1 MAPVKALSSER
12 FQDWRPSL
20 GLKCKEHTGDTDE
33 YDLSSLSTYH
43 LILTTPEK
51 WDSLTRKWK
60 VNKGIVQ
67 IVKLFL
73 INEVHLLN
81 EEQRGPML
89 EAVVSRMKTVRGAIC
104 VTQRQTQEQH
114 HSDSQTTVQNHK
126 YMFLRLVEN
135 NYVNCYSMSLCIIQ
149 NLKTG
154 KSYFLDKI
162 KYNTSHVIESVSD
175 KDVLS
180 LPFLLSGMFNL

>member
-1 MAPVKALSSER
+1 MERMNMAPVKALSSER

-73 INEVHLLN
+73 INEV
-81 EEQRGPML
+81 G
-89 EAVVSRMKTVRGAIC
+89 SY
-104 VTQRQTQEQH
+104 
-114 HSDSQTTVQNHK
+114 D
-126 YMFLRLVEN
+126 VE
-135 NYVNCYSMSLCIIQ
+135 
-149 NLKTG
+149 
-154 KSYFLDKI
+154 
-162 KYNTSHVIESVSD
+162 HVFT
-175 KDVLS
+175 
-180 LPFLLSGMFNL
+180 P